1 MAEYEIE
8 RVCPVCGKHFE
19 VLYKDLWAYKKAR
32 AKGGYDFY
40 CTWKCL
46 REAETNKKPMP
57 EPQKRENKERLQVLV
72 ELMAAVKDGRNAYD
86 YLEGMGYADPKDTL
100 RRLRIT
106 AKKDAPEIYKWME
119 QNGLLDM
126 RKGHSGKGVDKMSQ
140 NKLTRE
146 QKGKAVDIAIQG
158 GDPLAYLKECGAKNP
173 TADWWYIKKT
183 LATKNP
189 KLLEKIPEKIG
200 TVPNESGQVAARV
213 EIAEKLP
220 PEAAAEVPEADPL
233 AGFQVVNMDKP
244 AAKVTELE
252 KTDDGVRFVINV
264 PPEQAEQMD
273 KVFKDMMDPEKDALC
288 MSLNNPPKENKIRYT
303 VMSIKT
309 KAGTFTIDEEERI
322 SWRGGKSCTTMKKED
337 WEDLAEALPQVLEIL
352 GEVNC

>member
-8 RVCPVCGKHFE
+8 RVCPVCGKHFD

-46 REAETNKKPMP
+46 REDEMKKKPAEKPVP
-57 EPQKRENKERLQVLV
+57 EKRENKERLQVLV
-72 ELMAAVKDGRNAYD
+72 ELMDAVSDGRDAYD
-86 YLEGMGYADPKDTL
+86 YLQGMGYADPKDTL

-106 AKKDAPEIYKWME
+106 AKKDAPEIYQWME

-126 RKGHSGKGVDKMSQ
+126 RKEHSGKGVDKMSQ

-158 GDPLAYLKECGAKNP
+158 GDPLEYLKKCGAKNP
-173 TADWWYIKKT
+173 TAAWWYIRKT
-183 LATKNP
+183 LKEANQNKY
-189 KLLEKIPEKIG
+189 LELIHALSHPEEKEPEK
-200 TVPNESGQVAARV
+200 GQLAEV
-213 EIAEKLP
+213 AEKLP
-220 PEAAAEVPEADPL
+220 PEAVAEVPEGDPL

-252 KTDDGVRFVINV
+252 KTGDGVRFVISV
-264 PPEQAEQMD
+264 PP
-273 KVFKDMMDPEKDALC
+273 
-288 MSLNNPPKENKIRYT
+288 
-303 VMSIKT
+303 
-309 KAGTFTIDEEERI
+309 
-322 SWRGGKSCTTMKKED
+322 
-337 WEDLAEALPQVLEIL
+337 
-352 GEVNC
+352 